1 MKLTKK
7 EQIWIWQRTINIQSY
22 LAQLLPTIGGNSQAD
37 LIGDILNEIALIQ
50 NKISDAEIKEIEKEL
65 YF

>member
-22 LAQLLPTIGGNSQAD
+22 LAQLLPTIGGNSEAD

-50 NKISDAEIKEIEKEL
+50 NKISCAEIKEIEKE
-65 YF
+65 

>member
-1 MKLTKK
+1 MTITEK

-50 NKISDAEIKEIEKEL
+50 NKISCAEIKEIEKE
-65 YF
+65 

>member
-1 MKLTKK
+1 MKLTKN
-7 EQIWIWQRTINIQSY
+7 EQTWIWQRTINIQSY

-37 LIGDILNEIALIQ
+37 LIGNILNETALIQ
-50 NKISDAEIKEIEKEL
+50 NKISDAEIKEIKKEL